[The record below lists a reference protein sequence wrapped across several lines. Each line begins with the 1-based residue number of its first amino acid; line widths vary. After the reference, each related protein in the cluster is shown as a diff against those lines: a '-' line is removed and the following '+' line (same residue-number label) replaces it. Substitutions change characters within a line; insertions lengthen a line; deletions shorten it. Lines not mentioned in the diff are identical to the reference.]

1 MHAPFPPTRSRL
13 QALLWLGF
21 AALLASCNY
30 PGPGARPQASPPK
43 SPTSPPLAVLASTEG
58 SACLES
64 LTVLAE
70 SGYLDATPVEAGQT
84 VGRVWRVRNTGECT
98 WTAEYELV
106 PVEGFSFGMD
116 PIPLG
121 AVVAPGGETDLRLAV
136 FAPATPGLY
145 AGGWALRSPSGALLG
160 AASRPLRLRLNVSF
174 PLADPTRTVYNF
186 VEHLCEAS
194 WVASSPTRE
203 GRLLPCPGYD
213 RDVGGYVARIE
224 IPRFSTG
231 AAEDEPGLVIHP
243 PHENGGLIS
252 GTYPSLSIEAGDQF
266 RSLLGCSAGPSGCQ
280 ARYQLNIRQGDI
292 LSPIAEW
299 VIGEADGVRNIAV
312 DLTFLAGQSVSFV
325 LAADADG
332 PGASDA
338 TLWIQPRIVH

>member
-1 MHAPFPPTRSRL
+1 MLS
-13 QALLWLGF
+13 LGF
-21 AALLASCNY
+21 AALLAACNY
-30 PGPGARPQASPPK
+30 PGPGARSQAAPPK
-43 SPTSPPLAVLASTEG
+43 SPTSPPLAMLPTAESST
-58 SACLES
+58 CLES

-98 WTAEYELV
+98 WTDRYELV
-106 PVEGFSFGMD
+106 PVEGFSFGVS

-121 AVVAPGGETDLRLAV
+121 ATVAPGQETELRLAV

-145 AGGWALRSPSGALLG
+145 AGGWALRSPAGALLG
-160 AASRPLRLRLNVSF
+160 AASRPLRLRLNVSA
-174 PLADPTRTVYNF
+174 PLADPTRAVYNF
-186 VEHLCEAS
+186 VEHVCEAR
-194 WVASSPTRE
+194 WVAASPTRA

-213 RDVGGYVARIE
+213 RDAGGSVARID

-231 AAEDEPGLVIHP
+231 AAEDEPGLAIHP
-243 PHENGGLIS
+243 PHENDGLIS
-252 GTYPSLSIEAGDQF
+252 GTYPLLTIAAGDQF
-266 RSLLGCSAGPSGCQ
+266 RALLGCSAGPSGCQ
-280 ARYQLNIRQGDI
+280 ARYQLNVRQGEA

-325 LAADADG
+325 LGVDADG
-332 PGASDA
+332 PGTSDA

>member
-1 MHAPFPPTRSRL
+1 MHPPSPPSRPKL
-13 QALLWLGF
+13 QALLWLSF

-30 PGPGARPQASPPK
+30 PGLGARSQAAPPK
-43 SPTSPPLAVLASTEG
+43 SPTSPPMAVLPTAESST
-58 SACLES
+58 CLES

-84 VGRVWRVRNTGECT
+84 VGRVWRVRNSGECT
-98 WTAEYELV
+98 WTDEYELV
-106 PVEGFSFGMD
+106 PVEGFSFGVS

-121 AVVAPGGETDLRLAV
+121 TTVAPGQETELRLAV

-145 AGGWALRSPSGALLG
+145 AGGWALRSPAGALLG
-160 AASRPLRLRLNVSF
+160 AASRPLRLRLNVSA

-186 VEHLCEAS
+186 VEHVCEAR
-194 WVASSPTRE
+194 WVAASPTRA

-213 RDVGGYVARIE
+213 RDAGGYVARIDL
-224 IPRFSTG
+224 PRFSTG
-231 AAEDEPGLVIHP
+231 AAEDEPGLAIHP
-243 PHENGGLIS
+243 PHENDGLIS
-252 GTYPSLSIEAGDQF
+252 GTYPPLSIAAGDQF
-266 RSLLGCSAGPSGCQ
+266 RALLGCSAGPSGCQ
-280 ARYQLNIRQGDI
+280 ARYQLNVRQDGA

-325 LAADADG
+325 LAVDADG
-332 PGASDA
+332 PGSSDA
-338 TLWIQPRIVH
+338 ALWIQPRIVH

>member
-1 MHAPFPPTRSRL
+1 V
-13 QALLWLGF
+13 WLGF
-21 AALLASCNY
+21 AVLLAACNY
-30 PGPGARPQASPPK
+30 PGPGLRARTAPPK
-43 SPTSPPLAVLASTEG
+43 SPTSPPLAVLPTAES

-106 PVEGFSFGMD
+106 PVEGFSFGVD

-121 AVVAPGGETDLRLAV
+121 VVVAPGQETDLRLAV

-145 AGGWALRSPSGALLG
+145 AGGWALRSPAGALLG
-160 AASRPLRLRLNVSF
+160 AASRPLRLRLNVSTL
-174 PLADPTRTVYNF
+174 LADPTRTVYNF
-186 VEHLCEAS
+186 VEQACEAR
-194 WVASSPTRE
+194 WVASSPTRA

-213 RDVGGYVARIE
+213 RDVGGYVARID

-231 AAEDEPGLVIHP
+231 AVEDEPGLALHP
-243 PHENGGLIS
+243 PHEDGGLIS
-252 GTYPSLSIEAGDQF
+252 GTYPLLAIQAGDQF

-280 ARYQLNIRQGDI
+280 ARYQLNVRQGNI
-292 LSPIAEW
+292 LSPVAEW

-312 DLTFLAGQSVSFV
+312 DLSFLAGQSVAFV
-325 LAADADG
+325 LAVDADG
-332 PGASDA
+332 PGASDS